1 MSGGG
6 FWGAYTRLPRETRLR
21 LGAAGILFSVLG
33 IVATPGAA
41 TAAAAVAHRVTGS
54 SGHGRA
60 GEGGQCVRVAP
71 SVCVCARVR
80 VCVCACVRVCVCAC
94 VCVAPEGAR
103 LCSSPAHSA
112 QAPRLAARVGTGQG
126 GHAREVEGASRRRQR
141 RAVSSALSRTRPRA
155 AQPTQASGSALP
167 GRWWHGRLLRAP
179 NDDAQK
185 ETWAVA
191 SSC

>member
-60 GEGGQCVRVAP
+60 GEGGECVRVAP

-94 VCVAPEGAR
+94 VRVCVLRLRVPACAAPPPTAR
-103 LCSSPAHSA
+103 KPL
-112 QAPRLAARVGTGQG
+112 
-126 GHAREVEGASRRRQR
+126 
-141 RAVSSALSRTRPRA
+141 
-155 AQPTQASGSALP
+155 ALP
-167 GRWWHGRLLRAP
+167 PASAP
-179 NDDAQK
+179 GK
-185 ETWAVA
+185 EDTPGK
-191 SSC
+191 

>member
-60 GEGGQCVRVAP
+60 GEGGECVRVAP

-80 VCVCACVRVCVCAC
+80 VCVCACVRVCVRARAC
-94 VCVAPEGAR
+94 VCGELHESREPDLDELLVQG
-103 LCSSPAHSA
+103 LN
-112 QAPRLAARVGTGQG
+112 RLAD
-126 GHAREVEGASRRRQR
+126 
-141 RAVSSALSRTRPRA
+141 RTW
-155 AQPTQASGSALP
+155 SL
-167 GRWWHGRLLRAP
+167 
-179 NDDAQK
+179 
-185 ETWAVA
+185 
-191 SSC
+191 